1 MNKISK
7 FTERFLYN
15 TKVRKG
21 DFDWDIL
28 NMTRE
33 LTDGEEALRQLN
45 GLIVTIATDNRSY
58 PLDRFKADVL
68 QVIEEI
74 EDSFCCLLQ

>member
-45 GLIVTIATDNRSY
+45 GLIVTLATDNKSY
-58 PLDRFKADVL
+58 PLDNFKADIM
-68 QVIEEI
+68 QVIEEV
-74 EDSFCCLLQ
+74 EDDNKQSS

>member
-58 PLDRFKADVL
+58 PLDRFKADVM
-68 QVIEEI
+68 QVIEEV
-74 EDSFCCLLQ
+74 EDDNKQSD

>member
-74 EDSFCCLLQ
+74 EDDNKQSS

>member
-68 QVIEEI
+68 QVIEEV
-74 EDSFCCLLQ
+74 EDDNKQSS

>member
-33 LTDGEEALRQLN
+33 LTDGEEALRQLD

-58 PLDRFKADVL
+58 PLDRFKADVM
-68 QVIEEI
+68 QVIEEV
-74 EDSFCCLLQ
+74 EDDNKQSS

>member
-58 PLDRFKADVL
+58 PLDRFKADIM
-68 QVIEEI
+68 QVIEEV
-74 EDSFCCLLQ
+74 EDDNKQSS

>member
-58 PLDRFKADVL
+58 PLDRFKADVM
-68 QVIEEI
+68 QAIEEV
-74 EDSFCCLLQ
+74 EDDNKQSS